1 VVVDDQDRLSWLH
14 GSSLA
19 PRSAAGIGADPE
31 HFSGLARTGIQ
42 GAARFAAPPEF
53 LTSAVPG
60 ISRPGSER
68 KDADMNRTGRWVPR
82 ARQLLSST
90 AVLAATGLAVAG
102 CGGGGT
108 PAVNPPPA
116 STHTTAEQAAVTH
129 WLVQTNQMWADD
141 DFAAVDQ
148 VTTGQMRTIYL
159 AEEAQ
164 ASLPKN
170 ADRIGFQL
178 AGLSITIPC
187 HAGRPAVFVAY
198 ADTNVFDLGA
208 SMQSVA
214 MVFEQAGGRWKLAT
228 AVDHPDGGG
237 WPALCTQGTPPASPA
252 GLAAGS
258 YAPDLAR
265 VLTNADT
272 GTAQT
277 TSTAAPFAVN
287 DFLAGSGSIPVTSA
301 TSIRQDRRDGVS
313 LTGRFTPTPDP
324 TVALPLA
331 DGRGY
336 WLIGI
341 LTQSDTYSAPSGLRA
356 KDWPDGNQVAT
367 PRPAVVHHE
376 SDTFITTYTAIDP
389 PRTAD
394 AAVAL
399 DGFFG
404 WPLSAVA
411 S

>member
-1 VVVDDQDRLSWLH
+1 
-14 GSSLA
+14 
-19 PRSAAGIGADPE
+19 
-31 HFSGLARTGIQ
+31 
-42 GAARFAAPPEF
+42 
-53 LTSAVPG
+53 
-60 ISRPGSER
+60 
-68 KDADMNRTGRWVPR
+68 MNRTGRSRRVPG
-82 ARQLLSST
+82 ARKLLSIT
-90 AVLAATGLAVAG
+90 VAGIGLTVAG
-102 CGGGGT
+102 CGGGGS

-116 STHTTAEQAAVTH
+116 SAYTAAEQAAVTN
-129 WLVQTNQMWADD
+129 WFVQTNQMLTRN

-148 VTTGQMRTIYL
+148 VTTGQMRTLYL

-170 ADRIGFQL
+170 ADRVAFRL
-178 AGLSITIPC
+178 TGLSITIPC
-187 HAGRPAVFVAY
+187 HTGSPAVFVAY
-198 ADTNVFDLGA
+198 GDTNVFDLGA

-214 MVFEQAGGRWKLAT
+214 MVFERAGGRWKLAT
-228 AVDHPDGGG
+228 AVNHPDGAG
-237 WPALCTQGTPPASPA
+237 WPALCTQGTPPAGPA
-252 GLAAGS
+252 VLAAGR
-258 YAPDLAR
+258 YAPDLAQ
-265 VLTNADT
+265 VLTSATN

-277 TSTAAPFAVN
+277 TRTAAPFAVN
-287 DFLAGSGSIPVTSA
+287 DFLAGSGSIPVQSA

-341 LTQSDTYSAPSGLRA
+341 LTQSYTYSSPSGVRA
-356 KDWPDGNQVAT
+356 KNWPDGNQVAT

-389 PRTAD
+389 LRTAH
-394 AAVAL
+394 AMVAL

-404 WPLSAVA
+404 WPLSGVA